1 MLFSILPTELNSN
14 IKKILTIYF
23 INSFTSEEYYQLYHE
38 SDLVLNEVYTY
49 VSKIFD
55 EPEQL
60 YEQSVNLTK
69 HLYEQSTHPKIKGGE
84 FYTVYF
90 KDCILD
96 GETLDAVG
104 LFKSEN
110 KDTFLKV
117 LRENGN
123 FNLESDKGINIK
135 KLDKGCLIF
144 NKDRE
149 NGYVVA
155 VVDNTNKGVEAQYW
169 IDNFL
174 HVRQRKDKYA
184 NTQNFMALAKTFVTK
199 ELPKEFEVSKAD
211 QIDLLNKSLYFFKEK
226 ETFDIN
232 DFAHE
237 VIAQPEVIERF
248 HQYKQEYETQ
258 SDIVIDNQFE
268 ISNPLVKSSSAPING
283 SSIWTR
289 KSK

>member
-1 MLFSILPTELNSN
+1 MRIVYLDTYISNICLHIVGNKIADEGLLFSILPTELNGN

-110 KDTFLKV
+110 KDTF
-117 LRENGN
+117 
-123 FNLESDKGINIK
+123 FFES
-135 KLDKGCLIF
+135 
-144 NKDRE
+144 
-149 NGYVVA
+149 
-155 VVDNTNKGVEAQYW
+155 
-169 IDNFL
+169 
-174 HVRQRKDKYA
+174 
-184 NTQNFMALAKTFVTK
+184 
-199 ELPKEFEVSKAD
+199 
-211 QIDLLNKSLYFFKEK
+211 
-226 ETFDIN
+226 
-232 DFAHE
+232 
-237 VIAQPEVIERF
+237 IAQKWQFQLGER
-248 HQYKQEYETQ
+248 
-258 SDIVIDNQFE
+258 
-268 ISNPLVKSSSAPING
+268 
-283 SSIWTR
+283 
-289 KSK
+289 